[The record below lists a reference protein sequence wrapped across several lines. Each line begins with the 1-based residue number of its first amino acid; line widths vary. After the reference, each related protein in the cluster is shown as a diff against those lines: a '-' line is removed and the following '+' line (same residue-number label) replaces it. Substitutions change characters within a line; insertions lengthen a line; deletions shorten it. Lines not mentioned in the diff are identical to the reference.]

1 MPTFHASLGASNSHR
16 WLQCPG
22 SVKAE
27 SGLPNTSS
35 PFAQEGT
42 NAHELAELCLRNNQ
56 EPSEWIGKPLI
67 ENSTHV
73 VDADMAANVAIY
85 TDYVRAAARGAD
97 DLFIEQRVSYSDWV
111 PDGFGTAD
119 AVILRG
125 DTIHVCDLKYGKGVQ
140 VDADNNTQGMLYALG
155 AYAEFGWIS
164 SFKQVCISI
173 VQPRLDHIS
182 EWTISVDKLL
192 RWAEWVSQ
200 RAEAALSD
208 DAERVPGEKQCRFCR
223 AKAICPALMRYTEQI
238 IMADFDDLDELE
250 SPDRLS
256 DAQLQRVLEH
266 KDTIESWLSAIESLV
281 RERLEGGQDFPGFKL
296 VAGRSLRRWGNDSE
310 AERALTKVLGEKAY
324 SKSLLSPAQAEKI
337 IGKENKALLDDL
349 VVKPQGKPTLV
360 PESDKRPAI
369 NLSNEDFESC

>member
-27 SGLPNTSS
+27 SGLPNSS
-35 PFAQEGT
+35 SSFAQEGT
-42 NAHELAELCLRNNQ
+42 NAHELAELCLRNDQ
-56 EPSEWIGKPLI
+56 EPSDWIGKTLI
-67 ENSTHV
+67 ENPQCV
-73 VDADMAANVAIY
+73 VDVDMASNVSIY
-85 TDYVRAAARGAD
+85 TDYVRGVAQGAD

-119 AVILRG
+119 AVVLKG
-125 DTIHVCDLKYGKGVQ
+125 DMIHVCDLKYGKGVQ
-140 VDADNNTQGMLYALG
+140 VDAENNTQGMLYALG
-155 AYAEFGWIS
+155 AYAEFGWLS
-164 SFKQVCISI
+164 SFKTVRISI

-182 EWTISVDKLL
+182 EWSISVDALL
-192 RWAEWVSQ
+192 QWAEWVSQ
-200 RAEAALSD
+200 RAEAALSE
-208 DAERVPGEKQCRFCR
+208 DAERIPGEKQCRFCR
-223 AKAICPALMRYTEQI
+223 AKATCPALMRYTEQI

-256 DAQLQRVLEH
+256 DVQIQRVLEH
-266 KDTIESWLSAIESLV
+266 KGTIESWLSAIETLV
-281 RERLEGGQDFPGFKL
+281 RERLEAGADFPGFKL

-310 AERALTKVLGEKAY
+310 AEKALVEVLGDKAY
-324 SKSLLSPAQAEKI
+324 SKSLISPAQAEKI
-337 IGKENKALLDDL
+337 IGKANKPLLDDL

-369 NLSNEDFESC
+369 SLSENDFESC